1 MRTDYVYGFS
11 MKMPLVFVRGDNV
24 VQLKAP
30 TTVKQVDWSSE
41 TTENFVEFDR

>member
-1 MRTDYVYGFS
+1 MRTDYLYGFS

-30 TTVKQVDWSSE
+30 TPAKQLNWSGE
-41 TTENFVEFDR
+41 DEENFVEFDR